1 MIKINGKEHSGFDG
15 KNISDMLAALGY
27 KEKFVAVEM
36 NGTIVPKPEYE
47 STVLSEGASVE
58 VVSFVG
64 GG

>member
-1 MIKINGKEHSGFDG
+1 MIKINGKEYSELEG
-15 KNISDMLAALGY
+15 KNISDMLSSLGY

-36 NGTIVPKPEYE
+36 DGRIVPKSEYE
-47 STVLSEGASVE
+47 STVLREDVSLE

>member
-1 MIKINGKEHSGFDG
+1 MIKINGKEYSELEG
-15 KNISDMLAALGY
+15 KNISDMISSLGY

-36 NGTIVPKPEYE
+36 DGRIVPKSEYE
-47 STVLSEGASVE
+47 STVLREDVSLE